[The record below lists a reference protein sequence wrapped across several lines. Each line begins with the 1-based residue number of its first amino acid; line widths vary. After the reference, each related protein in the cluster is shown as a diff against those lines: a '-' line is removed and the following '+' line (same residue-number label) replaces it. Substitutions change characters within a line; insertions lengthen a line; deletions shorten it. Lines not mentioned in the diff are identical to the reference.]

1 MERRVINP
9 WTWQENF
16 GFHHGHEVTGGERT
30 LYLAGQLSTDDD
42 GAPIHEGDMAAQ
54 MNRCLDNIETV
65 LAAADMTLANVVRL
79 NIYTTD
85 VDELMANGAVLGR
98 LQQAGCQYSSTLL
111 GISRLAYPESLV
123 EIEATAVA

>member
-1 MERRVINP
+1 MERRVVNP

-16 GFHHGHEVTGGERT
+16 GFHQGHEVTGAERT
-30 LYLAGQLSTDDD
+30 LYLSGQLSTDDD

-54 MNRCLDNIETV
+54 INRCLDNIETV
-65 LAAADMTLANVVRL
+65 LAAADMALTNVVRL

-85 VDELMANGAVLGR
+85 VDELLAHGATLGR
-98 LQQAGCQYSSTLL
+98 LQAAGCQYSSTLL

>member
-1 MERRVINP
+1 MERRVVNP

-16 GFHHGHEVTGGERT
+16 GFHQGHEVTGAERT
-30 LYLAGQLSTDDD
+30 LYLSGQLSTDDD

-54 MNRCLDNIETV
+54 INRCLDNIETV
-65 LAAADMTLANVVRL
+65 LAAADMTLTNVVRL

-85 VDELMANGAVLGR
+85 VDELLAHGATLGR
-98 LQQAGCQYSSTLL
+98 LKAAGCQYSSTLL